1 MATAPRPGVSKRAE
15 ELAESQQLITIEIR
29 RDLTHQGRPIERVHR
44 IGIANLP
51 MRERIICRKAT
62 GLPITAFWASEE
74 QIDLDS
80 IVVLWWMARRMN
92 GEATLTFDQAAE
104 DWPDDL
110 DIESELIINAGEPD
124 AEDDDPEA

>member
-1 MATAPRPGVSKRAE
+1 MGRCVLHGYAVRGKIYIRFPTAEDLKGLVLLDPVENADNAMA
-15 ELAESQQLITIEIR
+15 
-29 RDLTHQGRPIERVHR
+29 
-44 IGIANLP
+44 ANLP

-62 GLPITAFWASEE
+62 GLPLTAFWASEE

-92 GEATLTFDQAAE
+92 GEATLTFDQAIA

-110 DIESELIINAGEPD
+110 DIETELEIYEGEPD
-124 AEDDDPEA
+124 DEADDPEA

>member
-62 GLPITAFWASEE
+62 GLPLTAFWASEE

-92 GEATLTFDQAAE
+92 GEATLTFDQAIA

-110 DIESELIINAGEPD
+110 DIETELEIYEGEPD
-124 AEDDDPEA
+124 DEADDPEA